1 MFCSP
6 IFFWM
11 NTCQKKQKDIIPIF
25 RDINQLFFIVFLQQ
39 EKKLK

>member
-1 MFCSP
+1 LN
-6 IFFWM
+6 FFNKM
-11 NTCQKKQKDIIPIF
+11 IIKIPIF

>member
-1 MFCSP
+1 M
-6 IFFWM
+6 II
-11 NTCQKKQKDIIPIF
+11 KIPIF